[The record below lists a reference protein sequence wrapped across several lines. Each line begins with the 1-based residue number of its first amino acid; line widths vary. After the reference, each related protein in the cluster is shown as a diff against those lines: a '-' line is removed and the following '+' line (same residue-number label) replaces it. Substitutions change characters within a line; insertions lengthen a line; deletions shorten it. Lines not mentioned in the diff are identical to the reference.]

1 MANKNLKNIKD
12 NGIKAQAKVV
22 NTVALSVGEDL
33 VNLTL
38 KGAET
43 SQRVFGKVVEGGVTL
58 FGMQQ
63 KFALDTLE
71 KVVTNKQLKSL
82 VKLPTDYFNRFL
94 NTAEEKVDELRED
107 TVDVLNDVKK
117 VISKKPAKK
126 VKKVKKAV
134 VAKKAVA
141 RKAAKKAAKKV
152 TAKKA
157 TAKKV
162 TAKKA
167 TVKRVIRR
175 VPANKVVKA
184 DNLTTIKGIGPKAST
199 ILTKAGYGSFAAIA
213 KASKKDLENVLTAA
227 GTRYARLNPTPW
239 IKEAKKLAK

>member
-22 NTVALSVGEDL
+22 NEVALSVGEDL

-82 VKLPTDYFNRFL
+82 VKLPANYFNRFL
-94 NTAEEKVDELRED
+94 NTAEEKVDDLRED
-107 TVDVLNDVKK
+107 TVEVLDDVKK
-117 VISKKPAKK
+117 VIRKKKAKK
-126 VKKVKKAV
+126 VVINK
-134 VAKKAVA
+134 
-141 RKAAKKAAKKV
+141 RPAAKRLTK
-152 TAKKA
+152 
-157 TAKKV
+157 
-162 TAKKA
+162 
-167 TVKRVIRR
+167 KRV
-175 VPANKVVKA
+175 VKIEVA
-184 DNLTTIKGIGPKAST
+184 EKGITKRDDLTRIKGIGPKAST
-199 ILTKAGYGSFAAIA
+199 ILIKAGYGSFSAVA
-213 KASKKDLENVLTAA
+213 KASKKDLVTALTNA
-227 GTRYARLNPTPW
+227 GTRYARLNPAPW
-239 IKEAKKLAK
+239 IKEAKKLAKK

>member
-1 MANKNLKNIKD
+1 MANKNLKNIKG

-22 NTVALSVGEDL
+22 NKVALSVGEDL
-33 VNLTL
+33 VDLTL
-38 KGAET
+38 KGAVT

-71 KVVTNKQLKSL
+71 KVVTNKQFKSL
-82 VKLPTDYFNRFL
+82 VKLPANYFNRFL
-94 NTAEEKVDELRED
+94 TTAEERVDELRED

-117 VISKKPAKK
+117 AIRKKPA
-126 VKKVKKAV
+126 KKVKKAV

-141 RKAAKKAAKKV
+141 KRAAKKV

-162 TAKKA
+162 AKKA
-167 TVKRVIRR
+167 TAK
-175 VPANKVVKA
+175 KVVKKVTA
-184 DNLTTIKGIGPKAST
+184 KKVVKKDNLTTIKGIGPKAST

-213 KASKKDLENVLTAA
+213 KASKKDLETVLTAA
-227 GTRYARLNPTPW
+227 GTRYAHLNPTPW
-239 IKEAKKLAK
+239 IKEAKKLA

>member
-157 TAKKV
+157 TAKK
-162 TAKKA
+162 A

>member
-1 MANKNLKNIKD
+1 MANKNQKNSKD

-82 VKLPTDYFNRFL
+82 VKLPANYFNRFL
-94 NTAEEKVDELRED
+94 TTAEERVDELRED

-117 VISKKPAKK
+117 VIRKKPA
-126 VKKVKKAV
+126 KKVKKAV

-141 RKAAKKAAKKV
+141 KRAAKKV
-152 TAKKA
+152 TAKKV

-162 TAKKA
+162 VKK
-167 TVKRVIRR
+167 
-175 VPANKVVKA
+175 

-213 KASKKDLENVLTAA
+213 KASKKDLETVLTAA
-227 GTRYARLNPTPW
+227 GTRYARLNPTSW
-239 IKEAKKLAK
+239 IKDAKKLA

>member
-1 MANKNLKNIKD
+1 MANKNRKNSKD

-22 NTVALSVGEDL
+22 NEVALSVGEDL
-33 VNLTL
+33 VYLTL

-82 VKLPTDYFNRFL
+82 VKLPANYFNRFL
-94 NTAEEKVDELRED
+94 TTAEERVDELRED

-117 VISKKPAKK
+117 VITKKPAKK
-126 VKKVKKAV
+126 VKKIKKAV
-134 VAKKAVA
+134 VAKKSSVKRAT
-141 RKAAKKAAKKV
+141 KKV
-152 TAKKA
+152 

-162 TAKKA
+162 TAKK
-167 TVKRVIRR
+167 
-175 VPANKVVKA
+175 VVKK

-213 KASKKDLENVLTAA
+213 KASKKDLETVLNAA

-239 IKEAKKLAK
+239 IKEAKKLAKK

>member
-22 NTVALSVGEDL
+22 NKVALSVGEDL

-43 SQRVFGKVVEGGVTL
+43 SQRVFGKVVEGGVTI

-82 VKLPTDYFNRFL
+82 VKLPANYFNRFL
-94 NTAEEKVDELRED
+94 TTAEERVDELRED

-134 VAKKAVA
+134 
-141 RKAAKKAAKKV
+141 AKKV
-152 TAKKA
+152 TAKKVIA
-157 TAKKV
+157 KKVAKKVVAKKV
-162 TAKKA
+162 TKK
-167 TVKRVIRR
+167 
-175 VPANKVVKA
+175 
-184 DNLTTIKGIGPKAST
+184 DNLTTIKGIGPKASA
-199 ILTKAGYGSFAAIA
+199 ILTKAGYGSFASIA
-213 KASKKDLENVLTAA
+213 KASKKDLEMVLTAA

>member
-1 MANKNLKNIKD
+1 MANKNRKNSKD
-12 NGIKAQAKVV
+12 NGIKAQAKIV
-22 NTVALSVGEDL
+22 NEVALSVGEDL
-33 VNLTL
+33 VYLTL

-82 VKLPTDYFNRFL
+82 VKLPTNYFNRFL
-94 NTAEEKVDELRED
+94 TTAEERVDELRED

-117 VISKKPAKK
+117 VIRKKPAKK
-126 VKKVKKAV
+126 IKKAV
-134 VAKKAVA
+134 VAKKSVA
-141 RKAAKKAAKKV
+141 KRAAKKV

-157 TAKKV
+157 TAKK
-162 TAKKA
+162 A

-175 VPANKVVKA
+175 IPVNKVVKA
-184 DNLTTIKGIGPKAST
+184 DKLTTIKGVGPKAST

-213 KASKKDLENVLTAA
+213 KASKKDLEKVLKAA
-227 GTRYARLNPTPW
+227 GTRYAHLNPTPW

>member
-22 NTVALSVGEDL
+22 NKVALSVGEDL
-33 VNLTL
+33 VNLSL

-71 KVVTNKQLKSL
+71 KVVTNKQFKSL
-82 VKLPTDYFNRFL
+82 VKLPANYFNRFL
-94 NTAEEKVDELRED
+94 TTAEERVDELRED

-126 VKKVKKAV
+126 VKKAV
-134 VAKKAVA
+134 VAKKA
-141 RKAAKKAAKKV
+141 AAKKAAKKV

-162 TAKKA
+162 VKKVTAKKA
-167 TVKRVIRR
+167 TAK
-175 VPANKVVKA
+175 KVVAKK
-184 DNLTTIKGIGPKAST
+184 DNLTTIKGIGPKASA
-199 ILTKAGYGSFAAIA
+199 ILTKAGYGSFASIA
-213 KASKKDLENVLTAA
+213 KASKKDLEIVLAAA

-239 IKEAKKLAK
+239 IKEAKKLA

>member
-1 MANKNLKNIKD
+1 MANKNRKNNKD

-22 NTVALSVGEDL
+22 NEVALSVGEDL
-33 VNLTL
+33 VYLTL

-82 VKLPTDYFNRFL
+82 VKLPTNYFNRFL
-94 NTAEEKVDELRED
+94 TTAEERVDELRED

-117 VISKKPAKK
+117 VISKKPVKK
-126 VKKVKKAV
+126 AKKVKKAV
-134 VAKKAVA
+134 VAKKRA
-141 RKAAKKAAKKV
+141 
-152 TAKKA
+152 
-157 TAKKV
+157 
-162 TAKKA
+162 
-167 TVKRVIRR
+167 VKRVIKR
-175 VPANKVVKA
+175 VPAKKVVAKKVVKA
-184 DNLTTIKGIGPKAST
+184 DNLTAIKGIGPKAST
-199 ILTKAGYGSFAAIA
+199 ILIKAGYPTFASIA
-213 KASKKDLENVLTAA
+213 KASKKDLETVLTAA

-239 IKEAKKLAK
+239 IREAKKLAKKK